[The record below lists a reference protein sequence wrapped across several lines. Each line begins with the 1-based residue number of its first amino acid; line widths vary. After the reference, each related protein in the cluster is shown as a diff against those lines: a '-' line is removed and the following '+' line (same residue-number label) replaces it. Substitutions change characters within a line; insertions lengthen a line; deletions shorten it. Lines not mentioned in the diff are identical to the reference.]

1 MGGDHGFSDRHGA
14 FRHGDAAVSA
24 ASFPYLFSEIALG
37 RTVVKNRIVSTGHH
51 THQAHGAPSDR
62 LAAYQE
68 ARARGGAGLIVL
80 EVAAVHESAQFSPNL
95 LQATSSDTVP
105 GYAKVARACQRH
117 GARVFGQLFHPG
129 REIQSTA
136 DGMMAVAYAPSAVPN
151 ERFHI
156 MPRPMPEAL
165 IEEVIAGFGRGA
177 GFLAEAGLDG
187 VEIVASHSYLPAQ
200 FLNPRLNQRTDRWGG
215 SFENRLRFLKEAV
228 VAARRAIGDR
238 TLGMRISGDEIDPA
252 QGLDAD
258 EIAAVCTA
266 LAGELDYVS
275 VVAGMS
281 STLGASVH
289 IVAPMGI
296 PAGYIAPYAR
306 RVKQAT
312 GLPVIATG
320 RINQPQ
326 VAEAVLAAGDADL
339 CGMTRA
345 LICDPE
351 MPAKT
356 VAGRLDDIRACIG
369 CNQACIGHSHKGVPI
384 SCIQYPESGRE
395 QDFGTLVPA
404 AQPRRVMVVGGGPA
418 GLKAAAVA
426 SARGHDVTLHE
437 KAGQLGGQ
445 ALLAQRL
452 PGREEFGGIVQ
463 NLEREARQAGVSIRT
478 GSAVDAAMVAAEA
491 PDAVIVATGARP
503 YAPALEGRG
512 EAHMVE
518 AWDVLAG
525 RVNVG
530 ASVVIADWRCDWI
543 GIGLAEMLASAG
555 SRVTLCLNG
564 PMAGETLQLYVR
576 NHMLGRLHRLGVPVR
591 THLRLFGADADSA
604 YFQDT
609 LTGDPV
615 VIEEVDTVVTS
626 LGHVGEDGLLT
637 ALAGYGGTVRAIG
650 DCLAAR
656 TAEEA
661 VYEGLLA
668 GWEL

>member
-1 MGGDHGFSDRHGA
+1 
-14 FRHGDAAVSA
+14 VSA
-24 ASFPYLFSEIALG
+24 PSFPHLLSEMALG
-37 RTVVKNRIVSTGHH
+37 NTVVRNRIVSTGHH
-51 THQAHGAPSDR
+51 THYAHGAPTDR

-68 ARARGGAGLIVL
+68 ARARGGAGLIVM
-80 EVAAVHESAQFSPNL
+80 EVAAIHESAQFSPNL
-95 LQATSSDTVP
+95 LQATDRDTIV
-105 GYAKVARACQRH
+105 GYRKVAQACHRH
-117 GARVFGQLFHPG
+117 GAKVFGQLFHPG

-136 DGMMAVAYAPSAVPN
+136 DGMLAVAYAPSAVPN

-177 GFLAEAGLDG
+177 GYLAEAGLDG

-200 FLNPRLNQRTDRWGG
+200 FLNPRLNKRNDRWGG
-215 SFENRLRFLKEAV
+215 SFENRLRFLKEAI
-228 VAARRAIGDR
+228 ASARRAIGDK

-252 QGLDAD
+252 EGLDGD
-258 EIAAVCTA
+258 EVVAICKA
-266 LAGELDYVS
+266 LAGDLDYVS

-306 RVKQAT
+306 RVKEAT

-345 LICDPE
+345 LICDPQ

-356 VAGRLDDIRACIG
+356 AAGRLDDIRACIG

-395 QDFGTLVPA
+395 QDYATLMPA

-418 GLKAAAVA
+418 GLKAAAIA
-426 SARGHDVTLHE
+426 AARGHDVTLHE
-437 KAGQLGGQ
+437 KATQLGGQ

-463 NLEREARQAGVSIRT
+463 NLEREARQAGAKIVT
-478 GSAVDAAMVAAEA
+478 ASAVDGAMVRREA

-503 YAPALEGRG
+503 YAPELEGRE

-525 RVNVG
+525 RTNVG

-543 GIGLAEMLASAG
+543 GIGLADMLASAG
-555 SRVTLCLNG
+555 SRVTLCING
-564 PMAGETLQLYVR
+564 AMAGESMQLYVR
-576 NHMLGRLHRLGVPVR
+576 NHMLGRLRRLGVPVR
-591 THLRLFGADADSA
+591 THMRLFGADADSA
-604 YFQDT
+604 FFQDT
-609 LTGDPV
+609 LTGEAV
-615 VIEEVDTVVTS
+615 VLDEVDTVVTS
-626 LGHVGEDGLLT
+626 LGHVGEDTLLSE
-637 ALAGYGGTVRAIG
+637 LRDYPGTVRAIG

-661 VYEGLLA
+661 VWEGLKA
-668 GWEL
+668 GWEI

>member
-1 MGGDHGFSDRHGA
+1 MS
-14 FRHGDAAVSA
+14 
-24 ASFPYLFSEIALG
+24 SFPNLFSEIALG

-51 THQAHGAPSDR
+51 THHAHGAPSDR
-62 LAAYQE
+62 LVAYQE
-68 ARARGGAGLIVL
+68 ARARGGAGLIVM
-80 EVAAVHESAQFSPNL
+80 EVAAVHESAQFSANL
-95 LQATSSDTVP
+95 LQVTAPDCIP
-105 GYAKVARACQRH
+105 GYAKVVDACRPH

-156 MPRPMPEAL
+156 MPRPMPEAM

-177 GFLAEAGLDG
+177 GYLAEAGLDG

-200 FLNPRLNQRTDRWGG
+200 FINPRLNQRTDRWGG
-215 SFENRLRFLKEAV
+215 SFENRLRFLKEAIAV
-228 VAARRAIGDR
+228 VRKAIGDR
-238 TLGMRISGDEIDPA
+238 TLGMRISGDEVDPA

-258 EIAAVCTA
+258 EVAAICSA
-266 LAGELDYVS
+266 LAPDLDYLS

-281 STLGASVH
+281 STLGSSIHV
-289 IVAPMGI
+289 VPPMGI

-306 RVKQAT
+306 RVREAT

-326 VAEAVLAAGDADL
+326 IAEAMLAAGDADL

-345 LICDPE
+345 MICDPA
-351 MPAKT
+351 MPQKA
-356 VAGRLDDIRACIG
+356 AQGRLDDIRACIG

-395 QDFGTLVPA
+395 EQYGSLVPTTR
-404 AQPRRVMVVGGGPA
+404 PRRVLVAGGGPA

-426 SARGHDVTLHE
+426 AARGHDVTLME
-437 KAGQLGGQ
+437 KAAHLGGQ
-445 ALLAQRL
+445 ALLAQKL

-463 NLEREARQAGVSIRT
+463 NLEHEARVAGVTIRT
-478 GSAVDAAMVAAEA
+478 GAVVDAAVVREYA

-503 YAPALEGRG
+503 YAPMLEGRD

-518 AWDVLAG
+518 AWDVLSG
-525 RVNVG
+525 RANVG

-543 GIGLAEMLASAG
+543 GIGLAEMLAVAG

-564 PMAGETLQLYVR
+564 AMAGETLQLYVR
-576 NHMLGRLHRLGVPVR
+576 NHYLGRLHKLGVPVR

-609 LTGDPV
+609 LTGDAV
-615 VIEEVDTVVTS
+615 VIEEIDTVVTA
-626 LGHVGEDGLLT
+626 LGHIGDDDLLQ
-637 ALAGYGGTVRAIG
+637 ALAGFDGELRAIG
-650 DCLAAR
+650 DCIVSR
-656 TAEEA
+656 SAEEA
-661 VYEGLLA
+661 VYEGLVA
-668 GWEL
+668 GWEI

>member
-1 MGGDHGFSDRHGA
+1 MSH
-14 FRHGDAAVSA
+14 
-24 ASFPYLFSEIALG
+24 FPRLFSEIALG
-37 RTVVKNRIVSTGHH
+37 RTVLKNRIVSTGHH
-51 THQAHGAPSDR
+51 THHAHGAPSDR
-62 LAAYQE
+62 LVAYQE
-68 ARARGGAGLIVL
+68 ARARGGAGLIVM
-80 EVAAVHESAQFSPNL
+80 EVAAVHESAQFSANL
-95 LQATSSDTVP
+95 LQVTAPDCIP
-105 GYAKVARACQRH
+105 GYAKVVAACRPH
-117 GARVFGQLFHPG
+117 GARVFGQIFHPG

-156 MPRPMPEAL
+156 MPRPMPEAM
-165 IEEVIAGFGRGA
+165 IEEIIAGFGRGA
-177 GFLAEAGLDG
+177 GYLAEAGLDG

-215 SFENRLRFLKEAV
+215 SFENRLRFLKEAIA
-228 VAARRAIGDR
+228 AARRAIGDR

-258 EIAAVCTA
+258 EVAAICAA
-266 LAGELDYVS
+266 LAPDLDYVS

-281 STLGASVH
+281 STLGSSVH
-289 IVAPMGI
+289 VVPPMGV

-306 RVKQAT
+306 RVREAT

-326 VAEAVLAAGDADL
+326 IAEAMLAAGDADL

-345 LICDPE
+345 MICDPQ
-351 MPAKT
+351 MPQKA
-356 VAGRLDDIRACIG
+356 AQGRLDDIRACIG

-395 QDFGTLVPA
+395 QQYGTLVPA
-404 AQPRRVMVVGGGPA
+404 SRPRSVLVVGGGPA

-426 SARGHDVTLHE
+426 AARGHGVTLLE
-437 KAGQLGGQ
+437 KAAQLGGQ
-445 ALLAQRL
+445 ALLAQKL

-463 NLEREARQAGVSIRT
+463 NLEHEARQAGVTIRT
-478 GSAVDAAMVAAEA
+478 GAAVDAAMVRDLA
-491 PDAVIVATGARP
+491 PDVVIVATGARP
-503 YAPALEGRG
+503 YAPALEGRE

-525 RVNVG
+525 RANVG

-555 SRVTLCLNG
+555 SRVSLCLNG
-564 PMAGETLQLYVR
+564 AMAGETLQLYVR
-576 NHMLGRLHRLGVPVR
+576 NHCLGRLHKLGVPVR
-591 THLRLFGADADSA
+591 THLRLFGADAGSV

-609 LTGDPV
+609 LTGDAV
-615 VIEEVDTVVTS
+615 VIEDVDTVVTA
-626 LGHVGEDGLLT
+626 LGHIGDDELLLS
-637 ALAGYGGTVRAIG
+637 LAGYTGEVRAIG
-650 DCLAAR
+650 DCIVAR
-656 TAEEA
+656 SAEEA

-668 GWEL
+668 GWEI